1 METSTIIWMA
11 VGNFCIFP
19 LLVFAIGVW
28 VGHGM
33 PGSPVV
39 LMRRNAHDTPQHPD
53 DDDEYEYEEL

>member
-28 VGHGM
+28 VGRGM

-39 LMRRNAHDTPQHPD
+39 LTRRNEVRDVHQHI
-53 DDDEYEYEEL
+53 DDEDYEEL